1 MERSCVGALAFCG
14 LLLLASAAAT
24 APGNLA
30 HLDLYVVDED
40 GVPLADV
47 LLVVETSGGEVFVLV
62 TDEEGW
68 AHAEFKIPGNKSLDV
83 SVTPSG
89 GITADISLWRG
100 ASASETFILGP
111 CERGYEWA
119 IID

>member
-40 GVPLADV
+40 GLPVPNFPFLI
-47 LLVVETSGGEVFVLV
+47 ETSEGEVFVLV

-68 AHAEFKIPGNKSLDV
+68 AHADFKIKGNKTLDV
-83 SVTPSG
+83 SVTPPG
-89 GITADISLWRG
+89 GTTADISLWRG
-100 ASASETFILGP
+100 ASASETLILGP